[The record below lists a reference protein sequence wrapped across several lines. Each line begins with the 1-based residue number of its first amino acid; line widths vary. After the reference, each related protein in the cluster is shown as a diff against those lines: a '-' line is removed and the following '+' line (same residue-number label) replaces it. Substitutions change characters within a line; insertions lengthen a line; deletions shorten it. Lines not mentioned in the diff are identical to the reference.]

1 MNNEEKIIQML
12 TEMVQTMTKTNEKV
26 NDIETRTSGME
37 GQLISIETRITNIE
51 VTQENTVVPQIQ
63 LLAEGHAT
71 IQNQIRNISVIDQL
85 QDDISILKSAV
96 SFLSHELADMKK
108 AM

>member
-26 NDIETRTSGME
+26 NDIGARTSGME

-51 VTQENTVVPQIQ
+51 VTQENIVVPQIQ